1 MHTHNDFGMATANA
15 IAGVMGGANHVGVT
29 VNGLGERA
37 GNAALEE
44 VLMALIYVYGYKT
57 DIDTRKFKEVSEYVS
72 RASGRFST
80 KMEGHSRR
88 KYLCA

>member
-15 IAGVMGGANHVGVT
+15 IAGVIGGATHVGVT

-44 VLMALIYVYGYKT
+44 VLMAL
-57 DIDTRKFKEVSEYVS
+57 
-72 RASGRFST
+72 
-80 KMEGHSRR
+80 M
-88 KYLCA
+88 LCLWI